1 MRTAGGSTCRSLP
14 TRARTPQT
22 VLGKLIGSEYEYLM
36 AEKLEGEKAQNVA
49 DACASAAL
57 LYGATLVLSC
67 LCICTDRSGAS
78 KAGKE

>member
-1 MRTAGGSTCRSLP
+1 
-14 TRARTPQT
+14 
-22 VLGKLIGSEYEYLM
+22 M